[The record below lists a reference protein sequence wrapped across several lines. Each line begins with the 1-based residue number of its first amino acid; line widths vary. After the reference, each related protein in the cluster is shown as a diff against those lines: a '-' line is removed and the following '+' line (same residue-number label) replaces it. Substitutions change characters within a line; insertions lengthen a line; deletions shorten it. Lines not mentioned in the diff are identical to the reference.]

1 MAGRAWRAK
10 TRLCGRAANEFVSP
24 KVDISRRQ
32 PSLAANLFAVSLTRQ
47 IFKSQG
53 AAFAGQKL
61 TVTIHKPG
69 ALLFALS
76 GALFCFPL
84 IARAADTFGAQ
95 NAGGVS
101 VKGLNREEAIRRLK
115 RELAPKLDKKIQ
127 LRAGPANAI
136 KTVTRRRADMGFNV
150 NLGKMIARLER
161 GDKYVPLF
169 FRVDANVTQRALRR
183 VQNGLNT
190 SPVNARPVYYKKK
203 VRIDSQHPGGRLN
216 IGASAIAIR
225 QRAEKDAAQTRF
237 PLVRDAVAPKVTAQR
252 LKGINA
258 ILATYTT
265 DLNPN
270 KKGRTTN
277 VRVASQTIDG
287 TVLKPGETFSLNDVV
302 GERTPQRGY
311 KKAIIFANRQLKT
324 EYGGGVSQITGTLFN
339 AALEAG
345 LPILTYRV
353 HTRPVNYISIG
364 RDATVSWG
372 SFDMKFKNNTGA
384 PIFISYRLKG
394 SELTARLFGKKTG
407 NQVKIRVRSQRVG
420 PREINAQLY
429 RTIRR
434 GGKVI
439 TKQRVGTSKYKWEKD
454 ENPDD

>member
-1 MAGRAWRAK
+1 MTIYKFGTA
-10 TRLCGRAANEFVSP
+10 
-24 KVDISRRQ
+24 
-32 PSLAANLFAVSLTRQ
+32 LT
-47 IFKSQG
+47 I
-53 AAFAGQKL
+53 
-61 TVTIHKPG
+61 
-69 ALLFALS
+69 LS
-76 GALFCFPL
+76 GALLLAPFS
-84 IARAADTFGAQ
+84 ARAAADTFGDQ

-101 VKGLNREEAIRRLK
+101 VKGLNRTEAIRRLR
-115 RELAPKLDKKIQ
+115 RELAPKLDKPIQ
-127 LRAGPANAI
+127 LRAGPANDI
-136 KTVTRRRADMGFNV
+136 QTVTRRRGDLGFNV
-150 NLGKMIARLER
+150 DVGKMVARLER
-161 GDKYVPLF
+161 GDKYVPVF
-169 FRVDANVTQRALRR
+169 FRVDTDKAQRALRR

-190 SPVNARPVYYKKK
+190 SPVDARPIYSKKK
-203 VRIDSQHPGGRLN
+203 VRIHSHKTGGRLN
-216 IGASAIAIR
+216 IGASAVALR

-237 PLVRDAVAPKVTAQR
+237 PLVRDAVAPKVSAAD

-277 VRVASQTIDG
+277 VRVASRTIDG
-287 TVLKPGETFSLNDVV
+287 TILKPDQTFSLNDTV

-345 LPILTYRV
+345 LPIVTYRV
-353 HTRPVNYISIG
+353 HTRPVGYISLG

-372 SFDMKFKNNTGA
+372 NFDMKFKNNTNA
-384 PIFISYRLKG
+384 PIYISYKLKG
-394 SELTARLFGKKTG
+394 SELTARLFGHKTG
-407 NQVKIRVRSQRVG
+407 NKVKIKVTSQRIG
-420 PREINAQLY
+420 EREIHAQLY

-434 GGKVI
+434 NGKVI
-439 TKQRVGTSKYKWEKD
+439 TKQRVGRSIYKWEKD